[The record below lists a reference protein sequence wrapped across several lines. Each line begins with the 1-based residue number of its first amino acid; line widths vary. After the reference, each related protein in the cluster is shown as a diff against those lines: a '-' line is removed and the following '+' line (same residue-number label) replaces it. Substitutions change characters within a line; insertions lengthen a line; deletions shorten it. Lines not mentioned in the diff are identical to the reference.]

1 MLRTRL
7 PTLVLAGAALASAWA
22 VITTQRH
29 TRASQLAQR
38 QLAALTGA
46 ISSLARTSAPDD
58 FLANAIRVIAEQ
70 LGARWVMLFLR
81 DPVQEVLEVHLVFK
95 DGQIVPR
102 ERATPNLAHP
112 PDLALID
119 LLFGSMS
126 GLDVIRAVRANGIDI
141 PLVII
146 TANTPQAETLE
157 AQGATTCLFKP
168 FDLDDLLACIARY
181 IRTDS
186 SPSRGVDNALPAS

>member
-1 MLRTRL
+1 MPASGEVVMVPRGTV
-7 PTLVLAGAALASAWA
+7 LVADDDRAIVELIVEALTDEGYAASGVYDGAAA
-22 VITTQRH
+22 I
-29 TRASQLAQR
+29 
-38 QLAALTGA
+38 AA
-46 ISSLARTSAPDD
+46 I
-58 FLANAIRVIAEQ
+58 
-70 LGARWVMLFLR
+70 
-81 DPVQEVLEVHLVFK
+81 
-95 DGQIVPR
+95 
-102 ERATPNLAHP
+102 LAHP